1 MRFPQTSTIALHIYP
16 QQLGGE
22 ELEELLAY
30 ALLCYEGIVTEGEY
44 QQRLDALFL
53 EHPDD
58 RTLLDLEC
66 ETDIQK
72 TIIYVRTQLDYGY
85 IGLHPETFGR
95 TLMKKLRDY
104 YSSCTDLR
112 RFGSKMYSL
121 WESLP
126 GNLYKQE
133 PFWTLSYA
141 DDPLSWGDEAQTRT
155 LYEKMLNYYEE
166 ER

>member
-1 MRFPQTSTIALHIYP
+1 M
-16 QQLGGE
+16 
-22 ELEELLAY
+22 EELLAY
-30 ALLCYEGIVTEGEY
+30 AILLHEGIVTEEEY
-44 QQRLDALFL
+44 QERLHDLFL

-72 TIIYVRTQLDYGY
+72 AVIYIRTQADYGS

-95 TLMKKLRDY
+95 ALMEKLRDY
-104 YSSCTDLR
+104 YTRCTDLR

-126 GNLYKQE
+126 GDLQSME
-133 PFWTLSYA
+133 PFWSLCYA
-141 DDPLSWGDEAQTRT
+141 DAFPHWNDEAQTRSFF
-155 LYEKMLNYYEE
+155 EIMLSYYKEDVKG
-166 ER
+166 